1 MKIHLKRGPDGSP
14 KTDGPYAVLPDD
26 ALFVHVQAS
35 GWLQREFP
43 DLTASGALLVA
54 YVEDVQDPALKAPW
68 GSLIQSFM
76 GGSGDRYKIAENRIA
91 WLQRQTF
98 QTYSLLGGA
107 VGKLIDAG
115 RLTSDEVG
123 N

>member
-1 MKIHLKRGPDGSP
+1 MKIYTKRNADGSP
-14 KTDGPYAVLPDD
+14 NADGPSVILPED

-35 GWLQREFP
+35 SWLQREFP
-43 DLTASGALLVA
+43 DITPTGALIVA

-68 GSLIQSFM
+68 GSLIHAFT
-76 GGSGDRYKIAENRIA
+76 GGSGDRYKIAEARIA

-98 QTYSLLGGA
+98 QTYAAISGA
-107 VGKLIDAG
+107 IGKLLESS
-115 RLTSDEVG
+115 RLTSDEAG